1 MVEPRAM
8 EGRRPRRR
16 ARAVAGALTLA
27 ALALSVSSAPVGAA
41 RASGSVDVLFAG
53 SLLNLMN
60 QSIAPAF
67 HRATGYALNG
77 LSGGSSTLAHE
88 ISGRTVVADVFI
100 SASPAVTDS
109 LVGPAHGGWITS
121 YDEFATSPLVLG
133 YNRASRFAG
142 ALTRTPWYR
151 VVDRPG
157 FLLGRTDPAS
167 DPKGVLA
174 VSALR
179 EAARDHAA
187 PALARLAA
195 TTSDVF
201 PETTLVGR
209 LQSGQLDAG
218 FFYRV
223 EAVGAQI
230 PTLALSGTSLGA
242 TFTVAL
248 VARAPHARG
257 ARAFLHFLLG
267 PAGRSLLERH
277 GVTPIS
283 PVRVVRAP

>member
-1 MVEPRAM
+1 M

-67 HRATGYALNG
+67 HRATGYTLNG

-100 SASPAVTDS
+100 SASPAVTES

-157 FLLGRTDPAS
+157 FLLGRTDPA
-167 DPKGVLA
+167 
-174 VSALR
+174 
-179 EAARDHAA
+179 
-187 PALARLAA
+187 
-195 TTSDVF
+195 SDVF

-277 GVTPIS
+277 GVTPLS